1 MRGLHLRQVHGSEE
15 AGVLSALTT
24 GSPTAVIGPRRMRA
38 LLEAAP
44 AAATTVLTAM
54 EGQQLR
60 GYVHLSTEE
69 GAAWLVSGAVDP
81 AHRRRG
87 IGTALLREAAR
98 CARAAGAR
106 SLRISGRPAGYA
118 APGVDPERD
127 PGTAGFLA
135 RRGAR
140 PAGTALAMTR
150 PLHDLPVGRD
160 RPGLHVATCREQDGP
175 ELLAVVEEHLD
186 PGWAALLRRHA
197 GRSEPRER
205 SQPSADLERIL
216 LARDRDGAL
225 LGFAGWGL
233 VGPDPS
239 RFGPFGVVPHARG
252 TGAGAALLD
261 RALQHMAGE
270 GLAHAWFQW
279 TAPDTP
285 AHRLYSS
292 RGFTTLRTFTPVT
305 LPLTDDAAP
314 PGAEAGPTVHQEGT
328 LR

>member
-1 MRGLHLRQVHGSEE
+1 GAAARPRPARGALPRGRLPAHPRRPCGRARARRSGPPHPRPGPGRCRPGGPRPAAGGPRDHQHRRRAAPRPPAVARAGGGTPAVHRPALGLLRLPRGHRGRRLVRGDPLRLPGADDEGGVRGLHLRQVPGSEE

-81 AHRRRG
+81 ARRRRG

-135 RRGAR
+135 
-140 PAGTALAMTR
+140 
-150 PLHDLPVGRD
+150 
-160 RPGLHVATCREQDGP
+160 
-175 ELLAVVEEHLD
+175 
-186 PGWAALLRRHA
+186 
-197 GRSEPRER
+197 
-205 SQPSADLERIL
+205 
-216 LARDRDGAL
+216 
-225 LGFAGWGL
+225 
-233 VGPDPS
+233 
-239 RFGPFGVVPHARG
+239 
-252 TGAGAALLD
+252 
-261 RALQHMAGE
+261 
-270 GLAHAWFQW
+270 
-279 TAPDTP
+279 
-285 AHRLYSS
+285 
-292 RGFTTLRTFTPVT
+292 
-305 LPLTDDAAP
+305 
-314 PGAEAGPTVHQEGT
+314 
-328 LR
+328 

>member
-60 GYVHLSTEE
+60 GYVHLSTEQ

-150 PLHDLPVGRD
+150 PLHDLPAGRD

-233 VGPDPS
+233 VGPDPIAAA
-239 RFGPFGVVPHARG
+239 GPSPDPDRMALDGPGPDDIAPAGPDPTPRRLAR
-252 TGAGAALLD
+252 
-261 RALQHMAGE
+261 R
-270 GLAHAWFQW
+270 
-279 TAPDTP
+279 
-285 AHRLYSS
+285 
-292 RGFTTLRTFTPVT
+292 
-305 LPLTDDAAP
+305 AAP
-314 PGAEAGPTVHQEGT
+314 ASASRAGHGVNPVLVVLHSF
-328 LR
+328 